1 MSELALFGGKPV
13 LDAPIPPYP
22 AMGEAEKRAVVQV
35 IESGQLSGFYGS
47 PGEEFWG
54 GPRVRA
60 LEAAWRERY
69 DVAHAISVNSAT
81 SGLYAAMGAIGLSPG
96 DQVIVPP
103 WTMSATAMAPL
114 VYGGVPVFA
123 DIEDE
128 TFGLDP
134 AAVEAVLTSRTRAI
148 IAVNLFGHPARL
160 DALRAIAD
168 AHGLY
173 LVEDNAQ
180 APLAED
186 NGRLAGTIGHIGV
199 FSLNRHKHIHA
210 GEGGM
215 CVTADDRLARRLAL
229 IRNHGE
235 NVADWLGEDDLVNLV
250 GFNYRMTE
258 LSAAVAVVQLENVD
272 AHVTARERFAH
283 GLSVG
288 VRSLA
293 GLTPPHVRHGC
304 RHNYYCWVVR
314 FDEAAVGVARD
325 RFRDALTAEGVPC
338 STGYAAPLYGLPL
351 FQRRTAIGREGFP
364 FTRGAPDYGA
374 ASCPVTER
382 LHLREALLIEPC
394 AIDPSGNV
402 SARIIEAFHKVH
414 RHAGELAASNRT
426 GAAA

>member
-1 MSELALFGGKPV
+1 MSKLALFGGKPV
-13 LDAPIPPYP
+13 IDEPIPPYR
-22 AMGEAEKRAVVQV
+22 AMGEAEKRAVAQV
-35 IESGQLSGFYGS
+35 IESGLLSGFYGS

-69 DVAHAISVNSAT
+69 DVAHAVSVNSAT

-134 AAVEAVLTSRTRAI
+134 AAVEAALTSRTRAI

-186 NGRLAGTIGHIGV
+186 NGRLTGTIGHIGV

-235 NVADWLGEDDLVNLV
+235 NVADWLGEDDPVNLV

-258 LSAAVAVVQLENVD
+258 LSAAIAVVQLANVD
-272 AHVTARERFAH
+272 AHVAAREQLAND
-283 GLSVG
+283 LTAG
-288 VRSLA
+288 VRTLA
-293 GLTPPHVRHGC
+293 GLTPPRVRQGC

-314 FDEAAVGVARD
+314 VDEAAVGVARD
-325 RFRDALTAEGVPC
+325 RFRDALIAEGVPC
-338 STGYAAPLYGLPL
+338 FTGYTVPLYELPV
-351 FQRRTAIGREGFP
+351 FQRRIAIGREGFP
-364 FTRGAPDYGA
+364 FTCGAPDYGSV
-374 ASCPVTER
+374 SCPTTER
-382 LHLREALLIEPC
+382 LHAREALLVEPC
-394 AIDPSGNV
+394 EVDSSGNI
-402 SARIIEAFHKVH
+402 SARIVEAFHKIH
-414 RHAGELAASNRT
+414 RHADELAAGGGT